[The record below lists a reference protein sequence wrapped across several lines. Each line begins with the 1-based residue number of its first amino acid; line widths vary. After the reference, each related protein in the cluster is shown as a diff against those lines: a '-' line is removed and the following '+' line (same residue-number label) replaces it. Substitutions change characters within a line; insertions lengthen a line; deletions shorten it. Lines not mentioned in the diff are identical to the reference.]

1 MYLKRLGC
9 PASAR
14 YEQNLLLGT
23 RTRHLG
29 SAQTIAPVF
38 SLAFRPLSSHS
49 TVFSVLPTSL
59 LPIGYDPSELPLLR
73 YSDDLRYS
81 SWIELLMAKRRP
93 LGLESSLICPD
104 DGGTSRDST

>member
-1 MYLKRLGC
+1 M
-9 PASAR
+9 
-14 YEQNLLLGT
+14 LLGT
-23 RTRHLG
+23 RTRRLG

-49 TVFSVLPTSL
+49 TVFPVLPTSL

-81 SWIELLMAKRRP
+81 PRDRAIDGQEKAFGTWSP
-93 LGLESSLICPD
+93 LF
-104 DGGTSRDST
+104 